1 MRYINAKSKYL
12 INVKNKKIKRT
23 FDEIVT
29 KNVNI
34 TDDQLKRCKE
44 YAKNYVNNTKDYS
57 NLVSDTVKDNKARKE
72 IAMQTV
78 FAQKVAECGVLNY
91 FKYRGLKPEILDE
104 RRISVKTCIDKDIH
118 KRLIV
123 DKDEFE
129 SKYRARYYIGTH
141 LNLEVEDK
149 KHPVKK
155 YLAKDIYNV
164 STVQIYGYVDSR
176 YLDSLRYETI
186 INEQGK
192 KEFKF
197 YNQRNAETAKKDK
210 YGKLPQECKWYYLDR
225 VQDIEKLVVNIKNNK
240 R

>member
-1 MRYINAKSKYL
+1 MTYINAKSKYL

-34 TDDQLKRCKE
+34 TQDQLKECKD
-44 YAKNYVNNTKDYS
+44 YAKKYVNSTKDYS
-57 NLVSDTVKDNKARKE
+57 DLVSDTVKDEKARKE

-91 FKYRGLKPEILDE
+91 FKYRGLKSEVLAD
-104 RRISVKTCIDKDIH
+104 RKISVKTCVDKDIH

-123 DKDEFE
+123 DKKEFE
-129 SKYRARYYIGTH
+129 SKDRPRYYIGTH
-141 LNLEVEDK
+141 LNLQVEDK

-155 YLAKDIYNV
+155 YLVKDIYNV
-164 STVQIYGYVDSR
+164 DNVQIYGYMEAR

-186 INEQGK
+186 TNEQGK

-197 YNQRNAETAKKDK
+197 YNQKIAEVAKKDK